1 MEIIYKITSPSG
13 KAYIGQTTGSL
24 TDRFRQHFWKS
35 SKHKS
40 LKRAILKYEA
50 GAFKKKRQS
59 APKAERRPRRQVLC
73 RSRPAEHTNGRMSAV
88 CMGCG
93 MIEAEKHEPPLPR
106 L

>member
-24 TDRFRQHFWKS
+24 TDRFRQHCWKS

-50 GAFKKKRQS
+50 GAFKKKE
-59 APKAERRPRRQVLC
+59 AERTK
-73 RSRPAEHTNGRMSAV
+73 SGTTTSSTS
-88 CMGCG
+88 
-93 MIEAEKHEPPLPR
+93 PLSQ
-106 L
+106 